1 MESGSIK
8 IMIAED
14 SSVIQNL
21 TSKILQIQNYAIK
34 SVKNGKQVLKSLEK
48 DDYDLILMDINMPIM
63 NGIECA
69 REIRKLKEKKKNAI
83 PIIAITGN
91 ADNYTLEEFRNAGIN
106 DFIPKPLNY
115 DFLVDVVKKYITN
128 GG

>member
-69 REIRKLKEKKKNAI
+69 REIRKLKDKKKNAI

-91 ADNYTLEEFRNAGIN
+91 ADNYTLEQFRNAGIN